1 MVSRQMFAF
10 FSAIGL
16 PELAAQ
22 DADDYLRIAVKL
34 AADRARLAALRNP
47 MRARMQASPLMDV
60 TGFTRQL
67 EQCLMDLCRG
77 NSLTLAGKDGS
88 PRPAAS
94 R

>member
-1 MVSRQMFAF
+1 MMACSMPEL
-10 FSAIGL
+10 SAQDGDDYVRIAV
-16 PELAAQ
+16 ELAA
-22 DADDYLRIAVKL
+22 DS
-34 AADRARLAALRNP
+34 ARLAALRNA

-77 NSLTLAGKDGS
+77 NSLTLAGQDGS